1 MERNGRRGGG
11 SRSRKCESV
20 SQGSAKFQTEGL
32 ENCQISERKKDDKNK
47 KGNCS
52 FHNYSSLMNELSS
65 FVHDLKSELEKKFA
79 IKRKQNFQLT
89 GLAIYKQGTR

>member
-1 MERNGRRGGG
+1 
-11 SRSRKCESV
+11 
-20 SQGSAKFQTEGL
+20 
-32 ENCQISERKKDDKNK
+32 
-47 KGNCS
+47 
-52 FHNYSSLMNELSS
+52 MNELSS